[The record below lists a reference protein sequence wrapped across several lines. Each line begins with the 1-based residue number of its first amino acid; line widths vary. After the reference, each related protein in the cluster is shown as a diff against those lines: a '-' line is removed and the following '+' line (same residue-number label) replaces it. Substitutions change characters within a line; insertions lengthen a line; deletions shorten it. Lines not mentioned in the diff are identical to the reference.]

1 VNKAIRWRIITL
13 QSILVLVLA
22 GASGFLIFEGNFATN
37 MIQSELS
44 AQQIS
49 FPTADQIKTGGAL
62 DPAEFPQEIRDQAG
76 KQLVDGN
83 QARIYAN
90 DFLGKHLQGVAGGST
105 YGNIGIKISA
115 ANAALAAA
123 SKTDPNYATLQAN
136 VATLNAQK
144 ATLFQ
149 GETLR
154 SMLLN
159 AYGWWTIGTYTT
171 YAGIGLLLAAFG
183 VLGALVFELF
193 VAGRKPQTL
202 KVAQKIAA

>member
-1 VNKAIRWRIITL
+1 MNKAVRWRILSL
-13 QSILVLVLA
+13 QAMMVVILA
-22 GASGFLIFEGNFATN
+22 AASGFLFYEGSFTTD
-37 MIQSELS
+37 MIKTQLT
-44 AQQIS
+44 AQQIY

-62 DPAEFPQEIRDQAG
+62 DPAAFPQEIRDQAG

-83 QARIYAN
+83 EARIYAN
-90 DFLGKHLQGVAGGST
+90 DFLGKHLQGVAGCST
-105 YGNIGIKISA
+105 YSTIGTKISA

-136 VATLNAQK
+136 VATLNGQRD
-144 ATLFQ
+144 TLFK

-159 AYGWWTIGTYTT
+159 AYGWWTIGVYTT

-193 VAGRKPQTL
+193 IAGRKPETL